1 MISNAV
7 ELQVASHHCLLKI
20 QSSIVLLSSSSGI
33 LVLSSTVDYGE
44 NTVDMQSNNNYYFN
58 GPLNRC
64 GWTVNVLVVSGT

>member
-20 QSSIVLLSSSSGI
+20 QSSIVLLGSSSSGI

-44 NTVDMQSNNNYYFN
+44 NTVEVQSNNNCYFN
-58 GPLNRC
+58 GPLNRW
-64 GWTVNVLVVSGT
+64 G